1 MKLAAQ
7 ATRAA
12 SLRQFS
18 VKHQPDLNFSL
29 IERERNA
36 GGLAPSFRQI
46 HHVKKRAPHPRKK
59 LRGIK

>member
-29 IERERNA
+29 IER
-36 GGLAPSFRQI
+36 GGMRGDWHQASGNSSRQQA
-46 HHVKKRAPHPRKK
+46 RPHPRKK